1 MIAKLQSRK
10 HIKNRLKSKAQNGM
24 VPLIDVVFLL
34 LIFFIM
40 TVNFSQQEGFL
51 AAELPGEPAAD
62 DISEV
67 EPLIVYVSS
76 STDGQCRVNFSGTT
90 VNIPAGSTDFRTFK
104 SELAAFMANTKRLPA
119 DPVMLIDFSSTSWQ
133 HMMNVYDSL
142 TAMGYNNIVLGD
154 N

>member
-1 MIAKLQSRK
+1 MIAKLQARRHQK
-10 HIKNRLKSKAQNGM
+10 CRLKSGAQSGM

-51 AAELPGEPAAD
+51 AAELPGEAAVD

-67 EPLIVYVSS
+67 EPLLIYISS
-76 STDGQCRVNFSGTT
+76 GQAGDCRVNFAGTT
-90 VNIPAGSTDFRTFK
+90 VTIPAGSAEFTAFK
-104 SELAAFMANTKRLPA
+104 TEVEKVMDNYKRLPS
-119 DPVMLIDFSSTSWQ
+119 DPVMLVDFDTTSWQ
-133 HMMNVYDSL
+133 HMMNIYDSL
-142 TAMGYNNIVLGD
+142 LAMGYSNIVLGG